1 MLPLTAGAIDSINSG
16 QTVADP
22 VLKVIL
28 NHLIENEELVVN
40 SVIRVKKYVC
50 NNVQKDKY
58 VVIVLDAEILGVDN
72 DSTDSVS
79 RAPFKQVP
87 TNVGTS
93 SVKTSI
99 PEAPKTPPK
108 SSAPFAPS
116 TPGTPGSASSR
127 IFSIQSLNPYQSR
140 WTIRARVSQKATIRT
155 WNKNGR
161 EGKLFSFTLLDESG
175 EIRATA
181 FNAEVDKFYDLIEV
195 HKVYYISKA
204 TLKPANKQYNT
215 TNNDYE
221 MTLNSDTQITPCE
234 DGDEA
239 DVPET
244 KFNFVEIGKLDSCNP
259 GDFVDVVGIAHET
272 GELQSITAKASQREL
287 QKRDVGL
294 VDTSGCLVRLTL
306 WGNEAVEFDGSTN
319 PAVVIKSAKI
329 SDFNG
334 RSLST
339 TVQSSLVIAPTNI
352 PEALRLKGWY
362 EREGRLAN
370 FETYRGEMGGPGGA
384 DGLSGGRGL
393 NLLSDCSASGVGTN
407 PKGDYFTC
415 KATVSFMKKENFMYQ
430 ACPTEGCNKKV
441 IDMGNGLYRCEKCA
455 RETPSYKWRLLLMA
469 KISDISGE
477 QWITCFQDTAE
488 ALLGRTADDLGSMKD
503 AQDETQLDSVFVSAS
518 FKSWIFRLR
527 AKIDNF
533 NDESRLRIVAVEAKP
548 VVFADYAKQLHKLI
562 DALIPTLPAELTS
575 DEA

>member
-1 MLPLTAGAIDSINSG
+1 MKGLGGAVEGALAG
-16 QTVADP
+16 
-22 VLKVIL
+22 
-28 NHLIENEELVVN
+28 H
-40 SVIRVKKYVC
+40 
-50 NNVQKDKY
+50 
-58 VVIVLDAEILGVDN
+58 
-72 DSTDSVS
+72 ST
-79 RAPFKQVP
+79 RQPRLAP
-87 TNVGTS
+87 
-93 SVKTSI
+93 
-99 PEAPKTPPK
+99 
-108 SSAPFAPS
+108 
-116 TPGTPGSASSR
+116 
-127 IFSIQSLNPYQSR
+127 
-140 WTIRARVSQKATIRT
+140 
-155 WNKNGR
+155 
-161 EGKLFSFTLLDESG
+161 
-175 EIRATA
+175 
-181 FNAEVDKFYDLIEV
+181 
-195 HKVYYISKA
+195 
-204 TLKPANKQYNT
+204 PA
-215 TNNDYE
+215 
-221 MTLNSDTQITPCE
+221 
-234 DGDEA
+234 
-239 DVPET
+239 
-244 KFNFVEIGKLDSCNP
+244 
-259 GDFVDVVGIAHET
+259 DVVGIAHET

-339 TVQSSLVIAPTNI
+339 TAQSSLVIAPTNI

-503 AQDETQLDSVFVSAS
+503 AQDE
-518 FKSWIFRLR
+518 
-527 AKIDNF
+527 
-533 NDESRLRIVAVEAKP
+533 SRLRIVAVEAKP